1 MNERPDLNLELD
13 SSTFKEYY
21 YLKKEMEDFCRSN
34 GLKVSGSKLELAE
47 RIIEFL
53 ETGRKD
59 FDISKRP
66 KRKNKSEIT
75 LNSIIEDDFI
85 CSQQHRE
92 FYKKNIGK
100 SFTFNVEFQKWLK
113 NNAGKTYNDSILAY
127 YDILE
132 NNKKNK
138 TDIPRQFEYNQY
150 IRDFFKD
157 NVDKS
162 LKDAIECW
170 KYKKSLK
177 GHNKYE
183 SGDLIAIA
191 IYGKGGIGK
200 STTVANIAA
209 AYSRA
214 GKKVMV
220 IGCDPKADTTRTLC
234 GRRIST
240 IIDTLKDNKKP
251 ELGDLV
257 YEGFNGIKCVESGG
271 PEPGV
276 GCAGRGVIV
285 AMKRLEQLHAFDEQF
300 DVILYDVLGDVVCGG
315 FSVPLREDY
324 ADEVFIV
331 SSGEYMS
338 LYAANNI
345 TKGINKLKGNLGG
358 IICNRRGT
366 DNEIEIVESFAEKI
380 GTKVIGIIERSNLIQ
395 RSELDAKTVVEY
407 APDSV
412 EADAYYKLAD
422 DIFENENYSIPE
434 PMDNDEFEDFF
445 KSFLD

>member
-138 TDIPRQFEYNQY
+138 TDIPEQSP
-150 IRDFFKD
+150 K
-157 NVDKS
+157 
-162 LKDAIECW
+162 
-170 KYKKSLK
+170 KKSVFEEFYKNILV
-177 GHNKYE
+177 N
-183 SGDLIAIA
+183 LRIAMHI
-191 IYGKGGIGK
+191 
-200 STTVANIAA
+200 
-209 AYSRA
+209 
-214 GKKVMV
+214 
-220 IGCDPKADTTRTLC
+220 LC
-234 GRRIST
+234 CI
-240 IIDTLKDNKKP
+240 
-251 ELGDLV
+251 
-257 YEGFNGIKCVESGG
+257 
-271 PEPGV
+271 
-276 GCAGRGVIV
+276 
-285 AMKRLEQLHAFDEQF
+285 
-300 DVILYDVLGDVVCGG
+300 
-315 FSVPLREDY
+315 
-324 ADEVFIV
+324 FI
-331 SSGEYMS
+331 
-338 LYAANNI
+338 
-345 TKGINKLKGNLGG
+345 
-358 IICNRRGT
+358 
-366 DNEIEIVESFAEKI
+366 
-380 GTKVIGIIERSNLIQ
+380 
-395 RSELDAKTVVEY
+395 
-407 APDSV
+407 
-412 EADAYYKLAD
+412 
-422 DIFENENYSIPE
+422 
-434 PMDNDEFEDFF
+434 
-445 KSFLD
+445 

>member
-138 TDIPRQFEYNQY
+138 ADIPRQFEYNQY
-150 IRDFFKD
+150 IRDFFKEND
-157 NVDKS
+157 DKS

-183 SGDLIAIA
+183 SGDLIA
-191 IYGKGGIGK
+191 
-200 STTVANIAA
+200 
-209 AYSRA
+209 
-214 GKKVMV
+214 
-220 IGCDPKADTTRTLC
+220 
-234 GRRIST
+234 
-240 IIDTLKDNKKP
+240 LK
-251 ELGDLV
+251 
-257 YEGFNGIKCVESGG
+257 
-271 PEPGV
+271 
-276 GCAGRGVIV
+276 
-285 AMKRLEQLHAFDEQF
+285 
-300 DVILYDVLGDVVCGG
+300 
-315 FSVPLREDY
+315 
-324 ADEVFIV
+324 
-331 SSGEYMS
+331 
-338 LYAANNI
+338 
-345 TKGINKLKGNLGG
+345 
-358 IICNRRGT
+358 
-366 DNEIEIVESFAEKI
+366 
-380 GTKVIGIIERSNLIQ
+380 
-395 RSELDAKTVVEY
+395 
-407 APDSV
+407 
-412 EADAYYKLAD
+412 
-422 DIFENENYSIPE
+422 
-434 PMDNDEFEDFF
+434 
-445 KSFLD
+445 